1 MLKSVRVYFNTKR
14 MSAILKALQNRT
26 VNVELKSE
34 VVELA
39 LDLGGIKAISS
50 KLQANIK
57 AYNNKF
63 KALDNM
69 VGDLRGEAK
78 DLDGRFDKFYKEV
91 QEIEKEGK
99 KLASDLGVKF
109 IDTPIGKEV
118 DKINRSILV
127 GDLEAVK
134 QGLKISI

>member
-1 MLKSVRVYFNTKR
+1 
-14 MSAILKALQNRT
+14 MSAILKALQNRK
-26 VNVELKSE
+26 VEVELKSE

-39 LDLGGIKAISS
+39 LDLGGIKAMSS
-50 KLQANIK
+50 KLQANVK

-63 KALDNM
+63 KALDDM
-69 VGDLRGEAK
+69 VGNLRNEAK

-91 QEIEKEGK
+91 KEIEKEGK

-118 DKINRSILV
+118 DKIDRSILV

-134 QGLKISI
+134 QGLKISVK